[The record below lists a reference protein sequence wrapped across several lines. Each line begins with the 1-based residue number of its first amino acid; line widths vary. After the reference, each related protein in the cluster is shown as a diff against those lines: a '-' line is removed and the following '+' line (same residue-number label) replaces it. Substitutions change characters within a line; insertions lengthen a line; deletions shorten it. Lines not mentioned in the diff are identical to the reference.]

1 MSKGRALSRL
11 VSSLKNTRCHFSSQ
25 TLISISFLSAFSGDD
40 HAVSSLQ
47 NAAVEVIGTLA
58 RATGEDNFRPYA
70 HQSIEL
76 GLRML
81 NSALDDPETAKVTY
95 FYKSTWILLDISLK
109 IRMDFTQISCAHFLH
124 NVNWNA
130 WYVNEA
136 GVWYITVTLYSIK

>member
-1 MSKGRALSRL
+1 M
-11 VSSLKNTRCHFSSQ
+11 
-25 TLISISFLSAFSGDD
+25 FSGDD

-58 RATGEDNFRPYA
+58 RATGEENFRPYA

-109 IRMDFTQISCAHFLH
+109 IRMDFTQISCAHFLIEILDMSMRRDSD
-124 NVNWNA
+124 VLLLL
-130 WYVNEA
+130 
-136 GVWYITVTLYSIK
+136 YILSNNQLLCLSLLDSKSKPETPNDKACSKFPILDK

>member
-1 MSKGRALSRL
+1 MSRGRALSRP

-25 TLISISFLSAFSGDD
+25 TLIPISFLSAFSGDD

-81 NSALDDPETAKVTY
+81 NSALDDPETAKVT
-95 FYKSTWILLDISLK
+95 FLYKSTWILLDISLK
-109 IRMDFTQISCAHFLH
+109 IRMDFTQIS
-124 NVNWNA
+124 
-130 WYVNEA
+130 
-136 GVWYITVTLYSIK
+136 